1 MTARAE
7 TITSR
12 QNPLLVQMVR
22 LQGSRKLRREQ
33 RLFVGDGTKLLKE
46 AVTWAPELLQAV
58 VLRTG
63 TSCVELPEHV
73 RLVEVSPQLM
83 GQVSAME
90 APEGALFLCKVPEET
105 KPELSPGTL
114 VLDGIQDPGNLG
126 TILRTADAFDVPV
139 VLSEGCAD
147 AYNPKTVR
155 ATMGAIFRTPPSVMD
170 HETLLAQ
177 SREKG
182 IPLLATALA
191 PEAEDIRRAE
201 LKASA
206 VVIGSEGQGV
216 SRELLEAAERKII
229 IPMAERCESL
239 NAAAAATVVLWQM
252 TVL

>member
-46 AVTWAPELLQAV
+46 AAAWAPELLQAV

-63 TSCVELPEHV
+63 TSCPELPEHV
-73 RLVEVSPQLM
+73 RLVEISPQLM

-90 APEGALFLCKVPEET
+90 APEGALFLCKMPEE
-105 KPELSPGTL
+105 KESELSPGTL

-155 ATMGAIFRTPPSVMD
+155 ATMGAVFRTPPRAMD
-170 HETLLAQ
+170 HETLLTR

-191 PEAEDIRRAE
+191 PGAEDIRRAA
-201 LKASA
+201 LKEAA

-216 SRELLEAAERKII
+216 SRELLEVAERKII

-252 TVL
+252 TEL